1 MPKTRFYKAFGLII
15 ESDFVIAQIPETDCR
30 EADVR
35 IVRSDLSGLSSEE
48 CQFLRENAV
57 YARVAGVA
65 VFRITNGNLIQVDPE
80 PDCSETRLGV
90 FLMGS
95 SMGAI
100 LHQRGCIP
108 LHGSCVTDGQRS
120 ILLTG
125 DSGAGKSTLAAE
137 FLRRG
142 WKLITDDVSALYDI
156 DGVPTVQSSY
166 PSQKL
171 WQDALDRYER
181 PESDI
186 HSLYF
191 TDSREKFGVDVSRFF
206 FDGRAPLSMVVR
218 LLPHAPMCALKPIEG
233 MTKVDQLMRN
243 TYRANMI
250 EQKNLQRHFQRC
262 VTLSTKIPMA
272 VVTRTDGQDCAAK
285 MYELITDYLE
295 EQNHD

>member
-15 ESDFVIAQIPETDCR
+15 ESDFDIAQIPVTDPCTP
-30 EADVR
+30 DVR
-35 IVRSDLSGLSSEE
+35 IVRSDLSGLAPEE
-48 CQFLRENAV
+48 KKFLQENAI
-57 YARVAGVA
+57 YARVEGVA
-65 VFRITNGNLIQVDPE
+65 VFRVTNGNLIQVDPE
-80 PDCSETRLGV
+80 PNCSDSQLGV

-108 LHGSCVTDGQRS
+108 LHGSCVTDGKRS

-156 DGVPTVQSSY
+156 ESVPMVQSSY

-171 WQDALDRYER
+171 WQDALHRYER
-181 PESDI
+181 PDSDI

-206 FDGRAPLSMVVR
+206 FDGRAPLCLVVR
-218 LLPHAPMCALKPIEG
+218 LIPNMPRCDLAPIEG
-233 MTKVDQLMRN
+233 MTRVDQLMRN
-243 TYRANMI
+243 TYRSNMI
-250 EQKNLQRHFQRC
+250 EKRNLQRHFQRC

-272 VVTRTDGQDCAAK
+272 LVTRTAGEDCAGR
-285 MYELITDYLE
+285 MYDMITAFLE
-295 EQNHD
+295 ENQHD